1 MGILILYYVVFLKS
15 SYLYRYKILRKMR
28 KVLLLL
34 ALAISLTGCKK
45 EEYGPNAEPCTCK
58 AMYLW
63 ERRYKDSIEVQ
74 SDPVPVNGDVYGN
87 NRPRYVYIYHWDTVS
102 SPIYNNTADYPF
114 YCKDTFPL
122 GYWIDTTNEF
132 NIYSY
137 SRQRLF
143 CID

>member
-1 MGILILYYVVFLKS
+1 
-15 SYLYRYKILRKMR
+15 MR
-28 KVLLLL
+28 KVLLL
-34 ALAISLTGCKK
+34 ALLFSLTRCKK
-45 EEYGPNAEPCTCK
+45 DEFTLPCTCK

-63 ERRYKDSIEVQ
+63 ERRYKDSIYIANDPEYLFIINEVN
-74 SDPVPVNGDVYGN
+74 PI
-87 NRPRYVYIYHWDTVS
+87 RPKYKYIYYWDTVA

-132 NIYSY
+132 HIYNY

>member
-1 MGILILYYVVFLKS
+1 MKL
-15 SYLYRYKILRKMR
+15 
-28 KVLLLL
+28 VLL
-34 ALAISLTGCKK
+34 AIFISLIIAFASCKK
-45 EEYGPNAEPCTCK
+45 DEYTLPCTCK

-63 ERRYKDSIEVQ
+63 ERRYKDSIDVQ
-74 SDPVPVNGDVYGN
+74 SDPGWWDGNGYDN
-87 NRPRYVYIYHWDTVS
+87 TRPKYVYTYHWDTVS
-102 SPIYNNTADYPF
+102 SPIYDNIVFPF

-132 NIYSY
+132 NIYNY

>member
-1 MGILILYYVVFLKS
+1 
-15 SYLYRYKILRKMR
+15 MR
-28 KVLLLL
+28 KVLLL
-34 ALAISLTGCKK
+34 ALLFFLTGCKK
-45 EEYGPNAEPCTCK
+45 DEFTLPCTCK

-63 ERRYKDSIEVQ
+63 ERRYKDSIYIANDPEYLFIINEVN
-74 SDPVPVNGDVYGN
+74 PI
-87 NRPRYVYIYHWDTVS
+87 RPKYKYIYYWDTVS

-132 NIYSY
+132 NIYNY

>member
-1 MGILILYYVVFLKS
+1 
-15 SYLYRYKILRKMR
+15 MR
-28 KVLLLL
+28 LVLL
-34 ALAISLTGCKK
+34 AIFISLIIAFASCKK
-45 EEYGPNAEPCTCK
+45 DEYTLPCTCK

-63 ERRYKDSIEVQ
+63 ERRYKDSIDVQ
-74 SDPVPVNGDVYGN
+74 SDPGWWNGDGYDN
-87 NRPRYVYIYHWDTVS
+87 TRPKYVYTYHWDTVT

-132 NIYSY
+132 NIYNY